1 MNNSKS
7 ILLLT
12 TLVSVLFVFQNCSKS
27 DDTPSAREVTENILK
42 SKSWTTSSVIIPD
55 NTATESDDWINFKV
69 SFTDTNMSASEH
81 PAGAEAVWPSG
92 SYSLSEDGKQI
103 TRGDGVVMSLTNISD
118 SAFTASF
125 SVPAGAEIG
134 GRIAALDGEYIF
146 NMK

>member
-1 MNNSKS
+1 MKNSKS

-81 PAGAEAVWPSG
+81 PAEQRPFGLP
-92 SYSLSEDGKQI
+92 DH
-103 TRGDGVVMSLTNISD
+103 TR
-118 SAFTASF
+118 
-125 SVPAGAEIG
+125 
-134 GRIAALDGEYIF
+134 
-146 NMK
+146 